1 MGHRRH
7 SAPRRGS
14 LAYLPRGRAKSME
27 ARIRTWPKID
37 SDEPKLLGYAG
48 FKAGCVQLVSIDD
61 REKTPNHGKQ
71 LVSLGTVIVTPPN
84 LIVGIRCY
92 SRDANGKHA
101 HFDYYANNLP
111 KNVSYLIKS
120 KDKQDSPEYSE
131 KDFKKI
137 QEVYALI
144 AVTPKNAGLEQ
155 KKPYI
160 FEVSVNGG
168 NIKKQFEFVKEL
180 LGKEVKIEQVF
191 EAGTAVDTAAITKG
205 KGWEGPITRW
215 GVKRKQHKSRKSVR
229 EVGSLGPISPQYVMY
244 TVPRAGQRGLHQRVE
259 YNKKI
264 MVMDNTENIKY
275 DINPKGGFKHFG
287 NVNGDFIILRGSVPG
302 TYKRLI
308 KLRTQIRNAPA
319 KITKPNILEVV
330 V

>member
-27 ARIRTWPKID
+27 ARIRAWPKIN

-48 FKAGCVQLVSIDD
+48 FKAGCVQIVSIDD

-71 LVSLGTVIVTPPN
+71 LVNLGTVIVTPPN

-92 SRDANGKHA
+92 SKDTDGKHVYI
-101 HFDYYANNLP
+101 DSYANNLP

-120 KDKQDSPEYSE
+120 KDKQDLPEYSE
-131 KDFKKI
+131 KELKKI
-137 QEVYALI
+137 KEVYALI
-144 AVTPKNAGLEQ
+144 AVTPKNVGLEQ
-155 KKPYI
+155 KKPYV
-160 FEVSVNGG
+160 FEVSVSGG
-168 NIKKQFEFVKEL
+168 DIKKQITFVNEL
-180 LGKEVKIEQVF
+180 LGKEVKINQVF
-191 EAGTAVDTAAITKG
+191 EAGTAVDAAAITKG

-215 GVKRKQHKSRKSVR
+215 GVKKKQHKSRKSVR

-244 TVPRAGQRGLHQRVE
+244 TVPRAGQRGLHQRIE

-287 NVNGDFIILRGSVPG
+287 NVDGDFVIVRGSVPG

-308 KLRTQIRNAPA
+308 KLRSQIRNAPS